1 MTMTHSAVSS
11 SSCGMLSGTSSTSC
25 ITTPQFSRRT
35 CSLLLS
41 AMRNVEPNTKQ
52 SVRLRYRRM
61 SDLVFERRTE
71 SCVRA
76 CLPNEW
82 IAALNDAHQDRD
94 DRHDQ
99 QNVDQASHR
108 VRRDHPKEPQR
119 QCDGQNC

>member
-1 MTMTHSAVSS
+1 MIA
-11 SSCGMLSGTSSTSC
+11 
-25 ITTPQFSRRT
+25 
-35 CSLLLS
+35 
-41 AMRNVEPNTKQ
+41 
-52 SVRLRYRRM
+52 VRLNSIDMVVNFFHRGLRTRGTRTAVAVHTGRTDVSISGCDLKDLGDL
-61 SDLVFERRTE
+61 SDLVLNVAE

-82 IAALNDAHQDRD
+82 IAALNDAHQDDD